1 MRITKVFLLQ
11 NCKKENDKIYKKM
24 LYNVK
29 IHSSNNMNFKK
40 MLAKDKKI

>member
-1 MRITKVFLLQ
+1 
-11 NCKKENDKIYKKM
+11 M

-40 MLAKDKKI
+40 MRDIRLTNLHLNNMNFKKMLAKDKKI